1 MCGPRHGLEILAR
14 VQIAPCSFHPW
25 MALADSDGTFAS
37 HLKTCGL
44 RMTDD
49 TGMRDDWVV
58 LAMLGTLVA
67 IVGSV
72 AHEAIGHGLGCALD
86 GGTVTLLTFLVFR
99 CDGAGWVADGGGP
112 AGALI
117 VGCLALILLQR
128 SRPTNALCKLLL
140 FTVAS
145 MLLFWFFAQMVK
157 EAFDGSDD
165 WGHVARDL
173 SWPSQ
178 WHMVAAIVGALGYWM
193 TFRVL
198 RHAAVSVIDGRRLR
212 LVVPYLG
219 AALCAPILGAL
230 WHGGVLASAVDGLMT
245 FAVAPF
251 GHLLLLF
258 FIERNDGGV
267 GELIRR
273 SRAFI
278 GTTLVIVVFF
288 AAVVAP
294 GLGRLS

>member
-1 MCGPRHGLEILAR
+1 MTG
-14 VQIAPCSFHPW
+14 
-25 MALADSDGTFAS
+25 
-37 HLKTCGL
+37 K
-44 RMTDD
+44 TDD
-49 TGMRDDWVV
+49 SGMRDDWVV
-58 LAMLGTLVA
+58 LAMLGTLVT

-112 AGALI
+112 VGALI
-117 VGCLALILLQR
+117 VGGLALVSLNR
-128 SRPTNALCKLLL
+128 SRAKNPLYRLAL

-173 SWPSQ
+173 SWASQ
-178 WHMVAAIVGALGYWM
+178 WHMVAATVGISGYWL
-193 TFRVL
+193 TLRFL

-212 LVVPYLG
+212 LIVPYLG
-219 AALCAPILGAL
+219 AALTAPLLGAL

-258 FIERNDGGV
+258 FIKRNDVV

-273 SRAFI
+273 SHAFI
-278 GTTLVIVVFF
+278 GTTLVLLVLF